1 MAFPFG
7 GPINQPSQ
15 EFNTD
20 TFKQLLNPIQD
31 ILPNIT
37 PLVSRG
43 DRPLKLDFEHHIKAL
58 IYYHLEGLSSVR
70 ELIQNLQENDFASL
84 LIAPPDGIEKSS
96 FAEAN
101 NNRGL
106 KQLIELFEELYG
118 KANKTI
124 PKEYSDLGSLVAID
138 GSLIDAVLSMYW
150 ADYRTNNNKAKIHL
164 GFDVNRSIPKKL
176 FLDDGKS
183 NERPFVSQILEPGDT
198 GIMDR
203 GYQHHAN
210 FDAWQCEG
218 KHFVCR
224 IKKIT
229 TKTVIRSNEIPSDSI
244 IFYDSVVLLGLPG
257 DSQTK
262 KQLRL
267 VGYSIGGSEF
277 WIATDRHDLTSEQIA
292 MIYKLRWDIE
302 NFFGWWKRHMKVYHL
317 IARSEHGLW
326 VQIMSGLITCLLL
339 SIYCQEEYLEKISI
353 KRIRALRIKIINESR
368 KPDRSKEGIG
378 SEISEVR
385 EKQPLNKH

>member
-7 GPINQPSQ
+7 RSTNEPSH
-15 EFNTD
+15 EFSTD

-31 ILPNIT
+31 ILQNIT
-37 PLVSRG
+37 PLDSRG

-58 IYYHLEGLSSVR
+58 IYYHLERFSSVR
-70 ELIQNLQENDFASL
+70 ELIQNLKEDDFARL
-84 LIAPPDGIEKSS
+84 LIAPPCGIEKSS

-101 NNRGL
+101 NNRGM
-106 KQLIELFEELYG
+106 QQIVELFKELYI

-124 PKEYSDLGSLVAID
+124 PKEYSDLGNLVAID

-224 IKKIT
+224 IKKNT
-229 TKTVIRSNEIPSDSI
+229 TKTIIRSNEIPNDSI
-244 IFYDSVVLLGLPG
+244 VFYDSVVLLGLPG

-302 NFFGWWKRHMKVYHL
+302 KFFGWWKRHMRVYHL
-317 IARSEHGLW
+317 IARSEYGLW
-326 VQIMSGLITCLLL
+326 VQIMSGLITYLLF
-339 SIYCQEEYLEKISI
+339 SIYCQEKHGEKVSI
-353 KRIRALRIKIINESR
+353 RSIRELRNKMMNESR
-368 KPDRSKEGIG
+368 QIDRSKEGLC
-378 SEISEVR
+378 SELSER
-385 EKQPLNKH
+385 RKNPPLHKN

>member
-7 GPINQPSQ
+7 GPTNEPSH
-15 EFNTD
+15 EFSTD
-20 TFKQLLNPIQD
+20 TFKQLLSPIYD
-31 ILPNIT
+31 IIPNIT

-43 DRPLKLDFEHHIKAL
+43 DRPLKLDFKHHINAL
-58 IYYHLEGLSSVR
+58 IYYHLEGFSSVR
-70 ELIQNLQENDFASL
+70 ELIQNLKEDDFASL

-106 KQLIELFEELYG
+106 KQLIELFEELYV

-224 IKKIT
+224 IKKNT
-229 TKTVIRSNEIPSDSI
+229 TKTVIRSNEFPNNSI
-244 IFYDSVVLLGLPG
+244 VFYDSVVLLGLPG

-302 NFFGWWKRHMKVYHL
+302 KFFGWWKRHMQVYHL

-339 SIYCQEEYLEKISI
+339 SIYCQEEYSEKISI
-353 KRIRALRIKIINESR
+353 NRIRGLRNKIINESR
-368 KPDRSKEGIG
+368 KPARSKEVIG
-378 SEISEVR
+378 SEISEGR
-385 EKQPLNKH
+385 ENQLLNKH